1 MSDTTV
7 GQPGAAKSVFL
18 RQSSGLVRAFT
29 WWDGLIYNIY
39 AISVVAACTL
49 IFTLTYVFPGAN
61 LPLGIVI
68 ACIAFIPGCV
78 VYAMLTTIMPRA
90 GGDYVWQSRILGG
103 FWGFWFVFFPLAIG
117 ATIFIVSNVLPG
129 AVAFIGPLSYV
140 IGTEIGN
147 SSLQQFGNWIATSA
161 GQFWFFVV
169 FLAWAAF
176 VVGSG
181 MRFYARVQRWL
192 FAIGVLGLVTWL
204 IAMLITSEDTFRSN
218 FNAILSNTFHWGTND
233 AYGKI
238 VADAKKAGFAAV
250 PLSGTNLSDTI
261 LIGPIL
267 AYIFAGVF
275 WVGNLSGE
283 IGGVR
288 QFGLSLRIYVG
299 AILAAMLICGLLALL
314 MINMTGNEFY
324 TSASYMW
331 WIGGGSTYIPVAPWL
346 TLFLMSVSQ
355 SPAWWIWVLLTFGCW
370 FLIWPTNN
378 VVGGTRYVFAM
389 AFDRILPARL
399 ASVTGRNSPLFA
411 IGVYVVI
418 SLVMGWLYFFGN
430 LASIILDQ
438 AILLTAGFAVTIVAG
453 TLFPYLPATK
463 QRYFDSPLGK
473 YRVAGIPLIT
483 VMGVLSLIYF
493 AFLLGEYAFNPTYG
507 TNNLSSAAFLGGGMV
522 VSAVIYFGM
531 RFYRERQGVNMR
543 RVYEEVPEE

>member
-1 MSDTTV
+1 MSDATIGKPSAT
-7 GQPGAAKSVFL
+7 KSVFL
-18 RQSSGLVRAFT
+18 RPSSGLVRAFT

-49 IFTLTYVFPGAN
+49 IFSLTFVFPGAN

-68 ACIAFIPGCV
+68 ACLAFVPGCV
-78 VYAMLTTIMPRA
+78 VYAMLTTVMPRA

-129 AVAFIGPLSYV
+129 AVAFISPLAHV
-140 IGTEIGN
+140 VGN
-147 SSLQQFGNWIATSA
+147 LTGITALEDFGNWIATSA

-181 MRFYARVQRWL
+181 MRFYAQVQRYL
-192 FAIGVLGLVTWL
+192 FIIGMIGLITWL
-204 IAMLITSEDTFRSN
+204 VGMLITSRETFTSN
-218 FNAILSNTFHWGTND
+218 FNFILSNQYHWGTAD
-233 AYGKI
+233 AYSK
-238 VADAKKAGFAAV
+238 VLSDAKKAGFGAV
-250 PLSGTNLSDTI
+250 SLSQTNLGDTL

-288 QFGLSLRIYVG
+288 QFRLSMRIYVG
-299 AILAAMLICGLLALL
+299 AILSAMVICGLLALL
-314 MINMTGNEFY
+314 MINMVGNEFY
-324 TSASYMW
+324 TSAAYQW
-331 WIGGGSTYIPVAPWL
+331 WAGGGSSYIPVAPWL
-346 TLFLMSVSQ
+346 TLFLMSISQ
-355 SPAWWIWVLLTFGCW
+355 SPIWWIWVLLTFGCW
-370 FLIWPTNN
+370 FMIWPTNN
-378 VVGGTRYVFAM
+378 IVGGTRYAFAM
-389 AFDRILPARL
+389 AFDRILPARI
-399 ASVTGRNSPLFA
+399 ASVTGKNSPIFA

-438 AILLTAGFAVTIVAG
+438 AILLTAGFAVTILAG
-453 TLFPYLPATK
+453 TLFPYLPATR
-463 QRYFDSPLGK
+463 QRYFDSPIGK
-473 YRVAGIPLIT
+473 YKVAGLPLIS

-507 TNNLSSAAFLGGGMV
+507 TNNVSSAEFLAGGMV
-522 VSAVIYFGM
+522 VSAILYFGM
-531 RFYRERQGVNMR
+531 RALRKRQGVNMKQI
-543 RVYEEVPEE
+543 YQEVPEE

>member
-1 MSDTTV
+1 
-7 GQPGAAKSVFL
+7 
-18 RQSSGLVRAFT
+18 
-29 WWDGLIYNIY
+29 
-39 AISVVAACTL
+39 
-49 IFTLTYVFPGAN
+49 
-61 LPLGIVI
+61 
-68 ACIAFIPGCV
+68 
-78 VYAMLTTIMPRA
+78 
-90 GGDYVWQSRILGG
+90 
-103 FWGFWFVFFPLAIG
+103 
-117 ATIFIVSNVLPG
+117 LPG
-129 AVAFIGPLSYV
+129 AVAFLGPLAYV
-140 IGTEIGN
+140 IGTETGN
-147 SSLQQFGNWIATSA
+147 SSLQQFGNWIATST

-181 MRFYARVQRWL
+181 MRFYARVQRYL
-192 FAIGVLGLVTWL
+192 FAIGMLGLITWL
-204 IAMLITSEDTFRSN
+204 IGMLITSEDTFRTN
-218 FNAILSNTFHWGTND
+218 FNAMLSGTFHWGTSD
-233 AYGKI
+233 GYAKI
-238 VADAKKAGFAAV
+238 LADAKKAGFAAV

-299 AILAAMLICGLLALL
+299 AILAAMVICGLLALL

-331 WIGGGSTYIPVAPWL
+331 WNGGGSSYIPVAPWL
-346 TLFLMSVSQ
+346 TVFLMSVSQ
-355 SPAWWIWVLLTFGCW
+355 SPVWWIWVLVTFGCW
-370 FLIWPTNN
+370 FMIWPTNN
-378 VVGGTRYVFAM
+378 VVGSTRYAFAM

-473 YRVAGIPLIT
+473 YKIAGIPLIT

-493 AFLLGEYAFNPTYG
+493 AFLLGEYAFNATYG

-522 VSAVIYFGM
+522 VSAILYFAT
-531 RFYRERQGVNMR
+531 RLYRERRGVNMR
-543 RVYEEVPEE
+543 RVYEEIPEE

>member
-7 GQPGAAKSVFL
+7 AKPSAARSVFL

-29 WWDGLIYNIY
+29 WWDGLIYNVY
-39 AISVVAACTL
+39 AISVVAAATL
-49 IFTLTYVFPGAN
+49 IFSLTFVFPRAN

-68 ACIAFIPGCV
+68 ACLAFVPGCV
-78 VYAMLTTIMPRA
+78 VYSMLTTIMPRA

-129 AVAFIGPLSYV
+129 AVAFLSPLSHLL
-140 IGTEIGN
+140 GTQLGIPA
-147 SSLQQFGNWIATSA
+147 LQNFGDWIATNT

-169 FLAWAAF
+169 FVAWAAF

-181 MRFYARVQRWL
+181 MHFYAQVQRWL
-192 FAIGVLGLVTWL
+192 FLVGMIGLVTWL
-204 IAMLITSEDTFRSN
+204 IAMLLTSRETFVAN
-218 FNAILSNTFHWGTND
+218 FNSLLSGQYHWGDGN
-233 AYGKI
+233 AYAKI
-238 VADAKKAGFAAV
+238 LADAQKAGYAAA
-250 PLSGTNLSDTI
+250 PLSQTNLLDTI

-288 QFGLSLRIYVG
+288 QFRLSLRIYVG
-299 AILAAMLICGLLALL
+299 AILAAMVITGLLALL
-314 MINMTGNEFY
+314 MIKVAGNDFY
-324 TSASYMW
+324 TSASYLW
-331 WIGGGSTYIPVAPWL
+331 WNSGGSSYIPVAPWL
-346 TLFLMSVSQ
+346 TLILAALSQ
-355 SPAWWIWVLLTFGCW
+355 SPIWWIWVFLAFGCW
-370 FLIWPTNN
+370 FMIWPTNN
-378 VVGGTRYVFAM
+378 VVGATRYAFAM

-399 ASVTGRNSPLFA
+399 ASVAGRNSPLFA

-418 SLVMGWLYFFGN
+418 ALAMGWLYFFGN

-453 TLFPYLPATK
+453 TVFPYLPATR

-473 YRVAGIPLIT
+473 YRIAGLPLIT

-493 AFLLGEYAFNPTYG
+493 GFLLGEYAFNGTYG
-507 TNNLSSAAFLGGGMV
+507 TNNRSSAAFLGGGMV
-522 VSAVIYFGM
+522 LSAILYFGM
-531 RFYRERQGVNMR
+531 RAYRSRQGVNMR
-543 RVYEEVPEE
+543 QIYQEIPEE